1 MCLFKEGLWQKTKGR
16 SHMAD
21 QDRERL
27 LSAFADHLL
36 KNQLADEKHGRY
48 MVSWVRRFLT
58 FPPPMANATAEECM
72 DAYLQMLEQEAREPW
87 QVEQARHAITLWRS
101 WSSPVTATQQPLC
114 KIALTAD
121 HTVDPAQ
128 ALEMLAQTVRV
139 RHYSYRTEQTYLDW
153 VRRFFD
159 YLVSTGLVRGGRPV
173 LTDETFQNFISHL
186 ATRMHV
192 ASNTQNQAFAAVL
205 FLYRDVLGVEVK
217 QLENTARAKR
227 GMRLPTVLS
236 VDEVRKILE
245 NMEGTTKLMAEL
257 MYGGGLRVMECCRLR
272 VKDIDFGMNQLIV
285 RAGKGDKDRTTVLP
299 ERLKPVLEAHL
310 ERVKGLYD
318 QDRASGVAGVQMPDA
333 LDRKLPHASTNLAWF
348 WVFPS
353 KGLSLDPRANV
364 VRRHHAS
371 DVSVQRALAQAVT
384 KASVFKRVTPHTL
397 RHSFATHLLISG
409 VDIRQIQELLGHSS
423 VETTMIYTHVAKG
436 MRAAVRSPLDQL
448 A

>member
-1 MCLFKEGLWQKTKGR
+1 
-16 SHMAD
+16 MAE

-27 LSAFADHLL
+27 LSAFADHLF
-36 KNQLADEKHGRY
+36 KNQLADEKHGRF
-48 MVSWVRRFLT
+48 MVNWVRGFLA
-58 FPPPMANATAEECM
+58 FPPPMPGATIAECM
-72 DAYLQMLEQEAREPW
+72 DAYLVMLEQEARASW
-87 QVEQARHAITLWRS
+87 QVDQARHAITLWRS
-101 WSSPVTATQQPLC
+101 WRNPVTATQPPPAKL
-114 KIALTAD
+114 ALASD

-128 ALEMLAQTVRV
+128 ALETLAQTMRV

-153 VRRFFD
+153 VRRFFE
-159 YLVSTGLVRGGRPV
+159 YLVSARLVRGGRPV

-245 NMEGTTKLMAEL
+245 NIEGTPKLMAEL
-257 MYGGGLRVMECCRLR
+257 LYGGGLRVMECCRLR
-272 VKDIDFGMNQLIV
+272 VKDVDFGMNQLIV

-299 ERLKPVLEAHL
+299 ERLKPALEAHL
-310 ERVKGLYD
+310 KRVKSLYE

-333 LDRKLPHASTNLAWF
+333 LDRKLPHASTDWAWF

-371 DVSVQRALAQAVT
+371 DVSVQRALALAVT

-397 RHSFATHLLISG
+397 RHSFATHLLING
-409 VDIRQIQELLGHSS
+409 VDIRQIQELLGHSN

-436 MRAAVRSPLDQL
+436 MRAAIRSPLDQMV
-448 A
+448 